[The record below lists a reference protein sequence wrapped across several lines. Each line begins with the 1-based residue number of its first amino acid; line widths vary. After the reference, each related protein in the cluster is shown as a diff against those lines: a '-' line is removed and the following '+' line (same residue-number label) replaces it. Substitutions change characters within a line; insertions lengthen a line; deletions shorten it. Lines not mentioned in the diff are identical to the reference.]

1 MRLGLTGGIA
11 SGKSV
16 ADDFFRQQGLP
27 VLDADQLVHE
37 LQGPGGVLATVIQNE
52 FGKDFLNQAGAVNR
66 KRLGQLV
73 FSSPESLQRLKEAT
87 QPVIRRVF
95 SQRIAESKAPLAIF
109 DIPLLFEQDYQG
121 FFDQTLV
128 IAASAKVQ
136 LQRLMSRNGLSE
148 EAAQKRIASQLP
160 LSEKIS
166 RADYVIC
173 NDGDAELFRKR
184 LANFL
189 SELE

>member
-37 LQGPGGVLATVIQNE
+37 LQGPSGVLAAVIQKE
-52 FGKDFLNQAGAVNR
+52 FGQDFLNQDGSVNR

-73 FSSPESLQRLKEAT
+73 YSSPDNLQRLNAVT
-87 QPVIRRVF
+87 QPVIRRVI
-95 SQRIAESKAPLAIF
+95 SQKIAESKAKLAIF

-121 FFDQTLV
+121 FFDKTLV
-128 IAASAKVQ
+128 IAAPAKVQ
-136 LQRLMSRNGLSE
+136 LQRLMTRNGLSE

-160 LSEKIS
+160 LSEKIR
-166 RADYVIC
+166 RADYVIR
-173 NDGDAELFRKR
+173 NDGDEKLFRKR